1 MVDFVGLQRYSFSFF
16 ALVVMTF
23 FGMYFYR
30 GGFHYSVDF
39 TGGTQLIVRFDKAVS
54 ISQVRDILKN
64 DSWARAEVSAFDKGD
79 VRIRIPAMS
88 VDEMGLGQK
97 IQESLQK
104 GLPDARV
111 DILQNERV
119 SSSIG
124 NTLIR
129 NAIWAILFALLAILG
144 YIFIRFKFSFAVGAI
159 VALIHDTFVVLTAFL
174 LLNWDI
180 SLDVVAAILMILSYS
195 NNDTIVI
202 FSRIRERMARNI
214 DNKRMTVVTNEAI
227 WDTLSRTLLTS
238 FATALVVLSLLI
250 FGGETLR
257 NLSFALLIGII
268 FGTYSSIFIASP
280 VMLLF
285 YKARDNQLAKAPESL

>member
-39 TGGTQLIVRFDKAVS
+39 TGGTQLIVRFDKS
-54 ISQVRDILKN
+54 ISVGQVRDVLKN
-64 DSWARAEVSAFDKGD
+64 DNWTRAEVSAFDKSD
-79 VRIRIPAMS
+79 VRIRIPEMS
-88 VDEMGLGQK
+88 VEEVGLGQK

-104 GLPDARV
+104 GLPDTRV
-111 DILQNERV
+111 EILQNERV

-124 NTLIR
+124 NTLIW
-129 NAIWAILFALLAILG
+129 NAIKAILLALLAILG

-159 VALIHDTFVVLTAFL
+159 SALIHDTFIILTAFL

-180 SLDVVAAILMILSYS
+180 SVDVIAAILMILAYS

-214 DNKRMTVVTNEAI
+214 DNKRMAVVTNEAI

-285 YKARDNQLAKAPESL
+285 YRARDNQLAKAPESL